1 MAVLS
6 TARSWFLVLIQA
18 KDLKVLQNN
27 ANYLLTCRNTE
38 YYGAWMED
46 EERII
51 QTFEITREMKEE
63 LTKTAKENH
72 RTVSGQIRF
81 IIEQALA
88 SAVLRS
94 DTEGML

>member
-1 MAVLS
+1 
-6 TARSWFLVLIQA
+6 
-18 KDLKVLQNN
+18 
-27 ANYLLTCRNTE
+27 
-38 YYGAWMED
+38 
-46 EERII
+46 
-51 QTFEITREMKEE
+51 MKEE

-94 DTEGML
+94 DTEGVL

>member
-1 MAVLS
+1 MQIV
-6 TARSWFLVLIQA
+6 
-18 KDLKVLQNN
+18 
-27 ANYLLTCRNTE
+27 LLTCRITAF
-38 YYGAWMED
+38 YGAWMKD
-46 EERII
+46 DERII

-94 DTEGML
+94 YTERCYEDSF